1 MEYFQKNI
9 LLKKIACKFA
19 RKRALQIFNLI
30 EEFISKEEIILDIGC
45 GSCNIVEVL
54 NENKYNVIP
63 VDIKN
68 LSFIEEIKPI
78 IYDGKSMPFR
88 DKTFDM
94 SIILTVLHHTNQQ
107 NQVLKEAMRVTRKKI
122 LIIEDIYNN
131 KIDKFITQVL
141 DSIINLEIRGHPHSN
156 RTDSEWKEYFKS
168 FNLKVLNV
176 RYPPRYFIFKPVIY
190 ELEI

>member
-1 MEYFQKNI
+1 M
-9 LLKKIACKFA
+9 
-19 RKRALQIFNLI
+19 
-30 EEFISKEEIILDIGC
+30 
-45 GSCNIVEVL
+45 EVL